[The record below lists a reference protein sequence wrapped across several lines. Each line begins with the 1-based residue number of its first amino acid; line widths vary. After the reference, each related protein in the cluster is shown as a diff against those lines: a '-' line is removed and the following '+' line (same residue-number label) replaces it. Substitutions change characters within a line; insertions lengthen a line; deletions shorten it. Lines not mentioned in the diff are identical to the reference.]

1 MMSLPFTSLRHRL
14 SWPLILYS
22 ATWTSLLT
30 LTVAVASFSPEFAF
44 VLTISSFSQ
53 GCEQEGTVRVPLD
66 VPGEVMCLPAHLFK
80 RSSVTDSIVSLLFA
94 ALVVAVSAWVV
105 RAMGLWEDDE
115 ATL

>member
-1 MMSLPFTSLRHRL
+1 MSLPFTSLRHRV

-30 LTVAVASFSPEFAF
+30 LTVAVASFSPEVAF
-44 VLTISSFSQ
+44 VSTISSFSR

-66 VPGEVMCLPAHLFK
+66 VPG
-80 RSSVTDSIVSLLFA
+80 R

-105 RAMGLWEDDE
+105 RAVGLWEDDE

>member
-1 MMSLPFTSLRHRL
+1 
-14 SWPLILYS
+14 
-22 ATWTSLLT
+22 
-30 LTVAVASFSPEFAF
+30 VAVASFSPEFAF

-80 RSSVTDSIVSLLFA
+80 RSPVTDSIVSLLFA